1 MKSLLITTSM
11 LAMLCAGAAQARD
24 AEPAPANDAQADPR
38 SDPQG
43 GGFND
48 IIVTGRAGT
57 KVRTKAETSYSVT
70 NIGEEALR
78 LQAPPA

>member
-24 AEPAPANDAQADPR
+24 AEPAPANDAQR